1 MSNILDDP
9 RHWRDRAEEARVQA
23 ADMRG
28 EDARQQMLKI
38 AEGYDKLAQRAEE
51 RAKSTITPAP
61 ARGDK

>member
-23 ADMRG
+23 ADVRG

-38 AEGYDKLAQRAEE
+38 AEGYDK
-51 RAKSTITPAP
+51 PA
-61 ARGDK
+61 